1 MNHSIVC
8 LKFNHMLI
16 TLSGLLIGFAVVFGS
31 VTPLF
36 ADYTLILKNGRTITV
51 EAYKEEG
58 GMIIFSSYG
67 GEISIAKE
75 NVQSIIPA
83 EGRVGRTDLPEV
95 EYVPGETGVAA
106 PDQETVARPS
116 EVPPLATKEKVLTP
130 EEIRTEERAKEEREY
145 QKRVKEVTVRLK
157 ALMNRYSLATRGKT
171 GPEPSLLDSP
181 EAIRARTA
189 DLNSRLKDAARRP
202 AGFSDR
208 GDVRLKRPSPF
219 TGAPPTIID
228 LKPGRITKRVR
239 PPPNSLQSKR
249 ETTQPVEKADSSVGE
264 TAG

>member
-1 MNHSIVC
+1 M
-8 LKFNHMLI
+8 
-16 TLSGLLIGFAVVFGS
+16 
-31 VTPLF
+31 
-36 ADYTLILKNGRTITV
+36 
-51 EAYKEEG
+51 
-58 GMIIFSSYG
+58 G

-130 EEIRTEERAKEEREY
+130 EEITAEERAKEEREY
-145 QKRVKEVTVRLK
+145 QKKIREITERIKGLRYRYALAVR
-157 ALMNRYSLATRGKT
+157 RSP

-202 AGFSDR
+202 AGPSDR

-219 TGAPPTIID
+219 TGAPPTIIV
-228 LKPGRITKRVR
+228 LKPRGIAKRVR
-239 PPPNSLQSKR
+239 PPLTPYSPK
-249 ETTQPVEKADSSVGE
+249 EKELSQLRRSMSVWRH
-264 TAG
+264 